1 MADITY
7 TTTAAPMFR
16 AYNRCKFDIGI
27 VTAQGR
33 QYNIKPDSFVLL
45 TMDDI
50 AYIDSICRKK
60 KLFGSGM
67 LEAVDANG
75 KPLNYEQMGV
85 VEDVENKILSDD
97 EISAALK
104 KPLKAFSEWLEGIE
118 DPVELH
124 AIYMVAT
131 KMDLPSSKIKVLKA
145 KMPDKDWLDEM
156 D

>member
-1 MADITY
+1 
-7 TTTAAPMFR
+7 
-16 AYNRCKFDIGI
+16 
-27 VTAQGR
+27 
-33 QYNIKPDSFVLL
+33 
-45 TMDDI
+45 MDDI